1 MSSSKPILYSYW
13 RSSCSWRV
21 RIALNLKKVD
31 YEYKTVNL
39 LSKED
44 LNSPEFLAANPAK
57 KVPALVVNGVPLT
70 ESMAIME
77 YLDEVYPDGCPLLPK
92 DPIQR
97 AHSRAIALQIAAG
110 IQPVQNIRILKY
122 VNEQTPGAGAKWANH
137 WLTDGF
143 KDLEAMLSR
152 TAGIYAVG
160 DKITIADLCI
170 PSIIYNAKRWGVDV
184 SAFPTLCK
192 IDAAL
197 AEIPEFQAAHPDKQ
211 PDADLNA

>member
-1 MSSSKPILYSYW
+1 MAYNGMRKKRSFPILSW
-13 RSSCSWRV
+13 RSGAPMGIRSSLDKHD
-21 RIALNLKKVD
+21 I
-31 YEYKTVNL
+31 L
-39 LSKED
+39 LSILDMECLVED
-44 LNSPEFLAANPAK
+44 NNSPEFLAANPAK

-170 PSIIYNAKRWGVDV
+170 PSIIYNAKR
-184 SAFPTLCK
+184 
-192 IDAAL
+192 
-197 AEIPEFQAAHPDKQ
+197 
-211 PDADLNA
+211 